1 MATVAGKSE
10 LENGD
15 NHVAWSCFRSPVG
28 PCPGIPTTQWDPEI
42 ETQPSLLPSRQVSQ
56 GYETP
61 VGIPGLQ
68 DVRGTDSCH
77 RFQVQVTS
85 LGRLHG
91 NDPLND
97 PRTEV

>member
-1 MATVAGKSE
+1 MATVASKSE

-15 NHVAWSCFRSPVG
+15 NQRGVAFTSRTL
-28 PCPGIPTTQWDPEI
+28 GIPTTQWDSEI